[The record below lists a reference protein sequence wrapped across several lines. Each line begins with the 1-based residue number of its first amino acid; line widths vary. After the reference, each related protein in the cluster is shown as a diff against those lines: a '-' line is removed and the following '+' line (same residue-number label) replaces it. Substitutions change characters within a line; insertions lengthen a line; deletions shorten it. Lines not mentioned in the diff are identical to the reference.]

1 MSPARILGYEL
12 LGFVYVLAAVV
23 LFQLLTGRINLK
35 GLIFAKDGSG
45 QVSAARVQLLAITIA
60 TCIRYVGDVA
70 TTTQPALPDVD
81 KSWLYLMGGSS
92 GIYMARKAWTH
103 LRKGNKIKLG
113 G

>member
-1 MSPARILGYEL
+1 MSLTRILDYEL

-23 LFQLLTGRINLK
+23 VFQLLTGRINLK

-60 TCIRYVGDVA
+60 TCIRYTGEVA
-70 TTTQPALPDVD
+70 TATKPVLPDVD
-81 KSWLYLMGGSS
+81 NTWLYLMGGSS
-92 GIYMARKAWTH
+92 GIYVARKAWTH
-103 LRKGNKIKLG
+103 LRRGNKIKLG